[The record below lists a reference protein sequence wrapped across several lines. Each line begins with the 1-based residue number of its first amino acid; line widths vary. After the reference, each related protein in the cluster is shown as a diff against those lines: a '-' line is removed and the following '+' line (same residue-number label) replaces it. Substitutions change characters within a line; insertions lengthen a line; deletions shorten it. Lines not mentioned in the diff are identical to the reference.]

1 MDIWSPEVGDQL
13 ILRREPENVVDVN
26 AVSVLT
32 EMDHVVGHLPKLM
45 ARWVSKFLKRLTNQ
59 GKVVVAGKK
68 VNRGGGYG
76 LEIPCECMNLRE
88 ITSPVIG
95 LKIKCSMKST
105 IL

>member
-1 MDIWSPEVGDQL
+1 M
-13 ILRREPENVVDVN
+13 VDVN

-45 ARWVSKFLKRLTNQ
+45 ARWASKFLKRLTNH

-76 LEIPCECMNLRE
+76 LEIPCEYEFEGDNFSCNW
-88 ITSPVIG
+88 
-95 LKIKCSMKST
+95 LKDKMQYEKYDI
-105 IL
+105 ID